1 MDSKKKLSNECTQ
14 LVLFAIICVN
24 LVQTYSCRSWF
35 IVTTSR
41 KQTEVNKQKKST
53 LLLDNILEII
63 EAVIGGMLL
72 IHDASRLSLK

>member
-1 MDSKKKLSNECTQ
+1 MVYCHN
-14 LVLFAIICVN
+14 
-24 LVQTYSCRSWF
+24 
-35 IVTTSR
+35 
-41 KQTEVNKQKKST
+41 KQKTIAEVNKQKKST